1 MGNKDDENEHQT
13 VDEKEAI
20 NLADSLGGIF
30 QKVHKIIKKTKY
42 LTILTLK
49 VLNKENVM

>member
-30 QKVHKIIKKTKY
+30 QKVSSKSEYGIEDLFSKIVQK
-42 LTILTLK
+42 
-49 VLNKENVM
+49 